1 MKQRGA
7 GVGKRLRR
15 DSDIIFVAVERREE
29 LDRMV
34 GMIVSL
40 APDGALW
47 VIRPKGSNAISER
60 EVMDTGRAAG
70 FVDVKVARL
79 SDTHTAEKFVIKK
92 KFARHSAIEGREPG
106 EKITP
111 PMSVMSYKLM
121 DFDPVVAVQLPM
133 SERVLDR
140 LADIMFAS
148 DEILDM
154 LGTQS
159 FMADDTK
166 REVEGSVRR
175 VYNQVNDLMKK
186 LTD

>member
-1 MKQRGA
+1 M
-7 GVGKRLRR
+7 
-15 DSDIIFVAVERREE
+15 
-29 LDRMV
+29 
-34 GMIVSL
+34 
-40 APDGALW
+40 
-47 VIRPKGSNAISER
+47 
-60 EVMDTGRAAG
+60 
-70 FVDVKVARL
+70 
-79 SDTHTAEKFVIKK
+79 
-92 KFARHSAIEGREPG
+92 SA
-106 EKITP
+106 
-111 PMSVMSYKLM
+111 MSYKLM

-148 DEILDM
+148 DEILDL

-166 REVEGSVRR
+166 QDIESSVRR